1 MSKVR
6 RKKLMQMKKE
16 NEMKR
21 INEKERQINIIKKVC
36 FQFDLFP
43 VSSQDVFES
52 IDNFLLN
59 IFYKMYFPLPRSV
72 KI

>member
-21 INEKERQINIIKKVC
+21 INEKERQINIIKKSM
-36 FQFDLFP
+36 L
-43 VSSQDVFES
+43 S
-52 IDNFLLN
+52 I
-59 IFYKMYFPLPRSV
+59 
-72 KI
+72 